1 MMVKTSAVTIMTV
14 ATVTVAYFL
23 LYLNKC
29 ICQAK
34 LFKLPVHLMSVI
46 QEATKLPIDFIIAC
60 KYRRNLT
67 LEINKAIKA
76 SDFGLPAD
84 FTKCAMILDK
94 VHKTSALIFC
104 KGTMEV
110 KRV

>member
-1 MMVKTSAVTIMTV
+1 MMVKTSAIIIMTV

-46 QEATKLPIDFIIAC
+46 QEATKFPIDFIIAC

-67 LEINKAIKA
+67 LKINKAIKS
-76 SDFGLPAD
+76 SDFGLQTN
-84 FTKCAMILDK
+84 FTKRAMIVDK
-94 VHKTSALIFC
+94 VHKTFALMFC